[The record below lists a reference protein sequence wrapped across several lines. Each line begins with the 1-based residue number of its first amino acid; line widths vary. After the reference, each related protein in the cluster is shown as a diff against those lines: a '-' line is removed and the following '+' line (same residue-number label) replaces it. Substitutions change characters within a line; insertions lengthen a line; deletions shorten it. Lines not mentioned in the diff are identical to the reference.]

1 MASESTGITDLSHC
15 TRHINH
21 TFLWVFEFQPK
32 RNNLIFEGWL
42 HTNICTQIKMF
53 VDCTTR
59 GRLPVWLSG
68 WKYQEFGIC
77 ALGKMQANYNRI
89 DQRRSQK
96 SLVILTR
103 QHICWFL
110 QLSLYNARCIYP
122 CATRSVR
129 NCTGS
134 HLLAG
139 REQFYFLALHVYVK
153 LKQRVRRT
161 GKYRSRSLKKKLHT
175 FEEKVELKM
184 QLRAVFGWT
193 QGSLV
198 M

>member
-1 MASESTGITDLSHC
+1 MKFHHVRQADLKLLTSSDLPDSASQSTGITDVSHC

-42 HTNICTQIKMF
+42 HTNICTQTKMF
-53 VDCTTR
+53 VVCTTW

-68 WKYQEFGIC
+68 RKYQEVGIC
-77 ALGKMQANYNRI
+77 TLGKMQTNCNRI

-110 QLSLYNARCIYP
+110 QLSLHNTWCIYP
-122 CATRSVR
+122 RATRSVR
-129 NCTGS
+129 TSTGS
-134 HLLAG
+134 P
-139 REQFYFLALHVYVK
+139 
-153 LKQRVRRT
+153 
-161 GKYRSRSLKKKLHT
+161 
-175 FEEKVELKM
+175 
-184 QLRAVFGWT
+184 VFSW
-193 QGSLV
+193 
-198 M
+198 